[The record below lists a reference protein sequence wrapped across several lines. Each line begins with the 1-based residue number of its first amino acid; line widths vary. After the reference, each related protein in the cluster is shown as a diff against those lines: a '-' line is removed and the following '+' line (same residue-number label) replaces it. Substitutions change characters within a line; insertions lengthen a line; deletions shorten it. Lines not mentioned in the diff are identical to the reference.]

1 MRWASISFC
10 VSCSLGLLVALIY
23 KIYSKVNREEEDLPS
38 HERKGEKIR
47 RLAFY
52 FLGEMSLT
60 LIILF
65 LPIYTLSLFYQI
77 LFSLGTFNLLSY
89 VYAFGFGLILVV
101 FFVALIKSKL
111 K

>member
-1 MRWASISFC
+1 MSFF
-10 VSCSLGLLVALIY
+10 VSCSLGLFIASIY
-23 KIYSKVNREEEDLPS
+23 KTYSKVSGRRDFEEEDLPS

-77 LFSLGTFNLLSY
+77 LFTLGTFQLLSY

>member
-1 MRWASISFC
+1 MSFF
-10 VSCSLGLLVALIY
+10 VSCSLGLFIASIY
-23 KIYSKVNREEEDLPS
+23 KTYSKVSGRRDFEEEDLPS

-77 LFSLGTFNLLSY
+77 LFTLGTFHLLSY

>member
-1 MRWASISFC
+1 MSFF
-10 VSCSLGLLVALIY
+10 VSCSLGLFIASIY
-23 KIYSKVNREEEDLPS
+23 KTYSKVSGLRDFEEEDLPS

-77 LFSLGTFNLLSY
+77 LFSSGTFQPLSY

-101 FFVALIKSKL
+101 FFAALIKSKL

>member
-1 MRWASISFC
+1 MSFC
-10 VSCSLGLLVALIY
+10 VSCSLGLFIALIY
-23 KIYSKVNREEEDLPS
+23 KIYSKVNREEEDLLS

-77 LFSLGTFNLLSY
+77 LFSSGTFQLLSY
-89 VYAFGFGLILVV
+89 VYTFGFGLILVV
-101 FFVALIKSKL
+101 YFVALINSEL